1 MTVFSRNSVHCLSY
15 IVLVNERELT
25 EKYFEISWLVGQCS
39 LQIISNLNRWWHFR
53 NEWILSGLDIVL
65 VDLFHLLLGSV
76 PLEWDKKFFYHRSQE
91 LLFILMLISRV
102 QIIVQYSFPDNFPG
116 ASRVSTL
123 QAKML
128 QCCNI
133 YHNLNKFHFETFS
146 TESQNC
152 FAVLDS
158 FC

>member
-25 EKYFEISWLVGQCS
+25 EKYFEISWLVGQCL
-39 LQIISNLNRWWHFR
+39 LQITPYFNRWWHFR
-53 NEWILSGLDIVL
+53 NEWILSWFLWIY
-65 VDLFHLLLGSV
+65 FTFCWAPYHWN
-76 PLEWDKKFFYHRSQE
+76 EIKKNFCHRSQE
-91 LLFILMLISRV
+91 LLFILILISRV
-102 QIIVQYSFPDNFPG
+102 QIIVQYSFPNNFPG
-116 ASRVSTL
+116 ASKVSTL

-146 TESQNC
+146 AENQNC